1 MAEHFQRMDTDGSGG
16 LSQDELK
23 AMHEARGERGG
34 KRGHGMRGGRGGHR
48 GGMHMLRMADTD
60 GDKSVTRA
68 EFDAALAAHFAKA
81 DANGDG
87 AISAEERKTMHET
100 MRAERKAKREARGQ

>member
-1 MAEHFQRMDTDGSGG
+1 
-16 LSQDELK
+16 
-23 AMHEARGERGG
+23 
-34 KRGHGMRGGRGGHR
+34 
-48 GGMHMLRMADTD
+48 MLRMADTD

-87 AISAEERKTMHET
+87 AISAEERKAMHET